1 MNATEIEKALKKA
14 VLYSGSSHKLAIERN
29 IPYSVI
35 NRYMNGKSNISNIT
49 FATLQKLFPE
59 MNITF
64 FNSDSGSDPITYKTD
79 DDVSGAI
86 IKLVTLLS
94 PEDRIKV
101 LTWIA
106 SNFSKEVN
114 SKL

>member
-64 FNSDSGSDPITYKTD
+64 FREC
-79 DDVSGAI
+79 
-86 IKLVTLLS
+86 IKLNSVTL
-94 PEDRIKV
+94 
-101 LTWIA
+101 
-106 SNFSKEVN
+106 
-114 SKL
+114 KLYFY